1 MLAPVKTAKAQPML
15 TNRNPVLLPSV
26 FLSTWF
32 ATTPV
37 PRRMST
43 AVPSISQTKIEPA
56 LIVDLHSFAAKED
69 AQT

>member
-1 MLAPVKTAKAQPML
+1 MLAPAKTANAQPTL

-26 FLSTWF
+26 FFSTWF

-37 PRRMST
+37 PRRMRT

-56 LIVDLHSFAAKED
+56 LIRRPPLS
-69 AQT
+69 